1 MASFFSKVL
10 SFFRAEEKS
19 APPPPSVAAPSPYD
33 AAPPAPPREVAPV
46 PTTRRVGGL
55 PPPEP
60 EPILNDPRGGRKPGI
75 FTKMLG
81 QKAPQ
86 NAWQDPLWIPASQDL
101 QQLAKQ
107 EETRKKVLV
116 IDSDA
121 VAVAD
126 CKAML
131 ENEGFVVETA
141 FDGEEGVQ
149 KIFESNPDAVIMRLV
164 LPKVNGV
171 ELVRRLRT
179 LEPYKRLPVIA
190 LAEHGANMGE
200 AEALAAGATRVFDRG
215 LATEEDLFLALRTAL
230 RKRVFT
236 PKKSLFQSG
245 QTGPIKLGTSI
256 VSMPEDFGRPI
267 SAPQVAPAPPMTP
280 VVAAPS
286 ISAPPAAPAT
296 NRIVMPPAQ
305 PFAPS
310 GPLLPATAPAG
321 SIPQFTPPPTAT
333 PAPAPAPVGG
343 LPLPQPITT
352 PGIIPPTGPVPLAG
366 LAGSKRIL
374 LIEDEEMVATIYRA
388 RLTRAGYVVELA
400 LDGETGLQRLR
411 ESPPDAV
418 LLDAHLP
425 RMDGLQV
432 LQMIRS
438 EPQLGHLPVILC
450 TAAMNQRMQE
460 EAMLAGAV
468 RVLDKTAITPLQVV
482 EAVQSLFN
490 EQTTAK
496 TPVPMDATAST
507 IRKITTR
514 IPTPPPPGNDL
525 PDFLPPD
532 DAAFEAEIKEAFL
545 QEAPM
550 SVATI
555 GADAKALMKTAA
567 GAPERDMYIT
577 ALFKNTHKLAGTAG
591 LAGFSQVSR
600 LSSAIEALLLK
611 IQEKPER
618 LNASCMRTLV
628 QAVDYIGLLFSRAS
642 ALRDFA
648 KQEALA
654 LVVDDEMIGRRYV
667 AHSLTKAEIAYQ
679 SAANA
684 VEALKLLQEHR
695 FDIIFLDVEMPG
707 MNGFDLCKHLRT
719 LPNYDKTPVI
729 FVTSLNSFDALAKS
743 RISGGTDFLAKPF
756 SYAEL
761 SVKALTQLARRQMEL
776 LPEADQQKVAAAA
789 AALSAQA
796 AA

>member
-1 MASFFSKVL
+1 M
-10 SFFRAEEKS
+10 
-19 APPPPSVAAPSPYD
+19 PPPPSAAAQAAP
-33 AAPPAPPREVAPV
+33 AAM
-46 PTTRRVGGL
+46 TRRIGTGNDAPL
-55 PPPEP
+55 APL
-60 EPILNDPRGGRKPGI
+60 LNDPRGGRKPGI

-81 QKAPQ
+81 QKVAPTTK
-86 NAWQDPLWIPASQDL
+86 WQDPLWIPSSSEL
-101 QQLAKQ
+101 QQIAKQ
-107 EETRKKVLV
+107 EETRKRVLV

-121 VAVAD
+121 MAVAD
-126 CKAML
+126 CKGMI
-131 ENEGFVVETA
+131 ENEGFIVETA

-149 KIFESNPDAVIMRLV
+149 KIFETNPDVVILRLV
-164 LPKVNGV
+164 LPRLSGI
-171 ELVRRLRT
+171 EIVRRLRT
-179 LEPYKRLPVIA
+179 LEPYKRLPVIG
-190 LAEHGANMGE
+190 LAESGASYGE
-200 AEALAAGATRVFDRG
+200 AEALAAGVTRVFDRG

-230 RKRVFT
+230 RKRVFM
-236 PKKSLFQSG
+236 PKKNLFQ
-245 QTGPIKLGTSI
+245 QATTGPIKLGSSI
-256 VSMPEDFGRPI
+256 VAMPEDFGRPI
-267 SAPQVAPAPPMTP
+267 TAERASAPAPSTRPIP
-280 VVAAPS
+280 FSPSAPS
-286 ISAPPAAPAT
+286 GPAPRAP
-296 NRIVMPPAQ
+296 V
-305 PFAPS
+305 PFSPT
-310 GPLLPATAPAG
+310 GPLLPATAAPG
-321 SIPQFTPPPTAT
+321 TRPPMPE
-333 PAPAPAPVGG
+333 PVSAPV
-343 LPLPQPITT
+343 PLP
-352 PGIIPPTGPVPLAG
+352 PGIIAPTAPVPIAALPNPR
-366 LAGSKRIL
+366 RIL

-388 RLTRAGYVVELA
+388 RLTRAGYLVELA

-438 EPQLGHLPVILC
+438 EPQISGVPVILC
-450 TAAMNQRMQE
+450 TAAMNTRMQE

-482 EAVQSLFN
+482 EAVQSLFA
-490 EQTTAK
+490 EQK
-496 TPVPMDATAST
+496 TVTQPVPSDVTPAT
-507 IRKITTR
+507 IKRITTR
-514 IPTPPPPGNDL
+514 IPPEPAPGHEI

-532 DAAFEAEIKEAFL
+532 DEAFEAEIREAFL
-545 QEAPM
+545 QEAPI

-555 GADAKALMKTAA
+555 QADAKALMKTAA
-567 GAPERDMYIT
+567 GSPERDEFIT
-577 ALFKNTHKLAGTAG
+577 ALFKNTHKLAGTSG

-618 LNASCMRTLV
+618 LNASCLRTLV

-648 KQEALA
+648 RQEALA

-667 AHSLTKAEIAYQ
+667 AHSLTKAEISYQ
-679 SAANA
+679 SAGNA
-684 VEALKLLQEHR
+684 VEALKLLQDYK

-719 LPNYDKTPVI
+719 LGGYEKTPVI

-796 AA
+796 NAA

>member
-1 MASFFSKVL
+1 M
-10 SFFRAEEKS
+10 
-19 APPPPSVAAPSPYD
+19 
-33 AAPPAPPREVAPV
+33 
-46 PTTRRVGGL
+46 TRRIGAQ
-55 PPPEP
+55 PSAEP
-60 EPILNDPRGGRKPGI
+60 EPILNDPRGSRKPGI

-164 LPKVNGV
+164 LPKLNGV

-190 LAEHGANMGE
+190 LAEQGANLGE

-236 PKKSLFQSG
+236 PKKSLFQQG
-245 QTGPIKLGTSI
+245 QTGPIKLGSSI

-267 SAPQVAPAPPMTP
+267 SVPQPAP
-280 VVAAPS
+280 V
-286 ISAPPAAPAT
+286 APPAPVIAPPGVPQT
-296 NRIVMPPAQ
+296 NRVVMPPAQ

-310 GPLLPATAPAG
+310 GPLLPATAAPG
-321 SIPQFTPPPTAT
+321 SSPLQFHQPPP
-333 PAPAPAPVGG
+333 PAPVAPAPVAAPNI
-343 LPLPQPITT
+343 PLPQPVASA
-352 PGIIPPTGPVPLAG
+352 GIIPPTGPVPLAG
-366 LAGSKRIL
+366 TSAKRIL

-388 RLTRAGYVVELA
+388 RLTRAGYSVELA

-411 ESPPDAV
+411 ESAPDAV

-438 EPQLGHLPVILC
+438 EPQLRHLPVILC

-490 EQTTAK
+490 EQKVAE
-496 TPVPMDATAST
+496 TPVPPDASAST

-514 IPTPPPPGNDL
+514 IPAPPPPGNDL

-600 LSSAIEALLLK
+600 LASAIEALLLK

-796 AA
+796 NAA